1 MFTTKER
8 ATRSALQFLRVLKV
22 NAIRYKDGSIKYI
35 DEFKSFESAMRDCF
49 KKKGNLIY

>member
-8 ATRSALQFLRVLKV
+8 ATRSALQFL
-22 NAIRYKDGSIKYI
+22 RYKDGSIKYI